1 MTRLLTVTPSAAG
14 LCAAEPLLQE
24 ATARLM
30 PLLIVNP
37 THLSAISVFTG
48 IKSLSALEVRWS
60 GQGQS
65 EARPKALWNGTLT
78 G

>member
-1 MTRLLTVTPSAAG
+1 MSNGMMR
-14 LCAAEPLLQE
+14 AEPLLQE
-24 ATARLM
+24 ANARIM

-37 THLSAISVFTG
+37 TYLSAISVFTG
-48 IKSLSALEVRWS
+48 IKSLSDLEVRWS

-65 EARPKALWNGTLT
+65 EARPKALWNDTLT